1 MKETEKAKLTR
12 AAYVDSDLCRPAK
25 CRLECKKACPV
36 NRMGKTCIEV
46 TSKDKSAVIYENLC
60 IDCGLCVK
68 KCPFKAI
75 TIHNIPTSLTKE
87 ITHRFGL
94 NSFKLHR
101 LPIPKVNSVV
111 ALIGTN
117 GIGKSTALKILSNQI
132 KPNLGSLNTTIG
144 WQEIIKSFKG
154 SELHG
159 YFTKMLEGKIKCA
172 FKDQNVDLIPEKLK
186 KIKKKDR
193 VLVKEFIKNDDE
205 YTISLIEKLQMKKIL
220 DRDLDELSGGEL
232 QRFCIFKTCLE
243 ESNSFFFDEPSSFLD
258 IKQRISVSHVIREK
272 KEFIFIVEH
281 DLAIADLIS
290 DYGSVLYGKVGCY
303 GVITKLFSI
312 KQCINIFL
320 NGYIPTENMKFRNEI
335 LKFDRREKMRIGNRD
350 QDVEDTGNDTEV
362 RGNNSKF
369 EDDQNSNIELAS
381 LSLKNNTFFYN
392 ELVQKYDTFKLTVT
406 PGYFGNDDIIIL
418 LGENGMGKTTFLNL
432 IKGIFSVSIKHQKI
446 NIKYT
451 KTVHRLLMDLKLVGR
466 IELIKDLEI
475 ERIFEQNVNKLSGGE
490 LQKLCLFICLARD
503 ADIYLIDEPSAYL
516 DCDTRIKIARLLRRF
531 AINKQKPIFIVEHDL
546 VMATYLADK
555 IILFEGEPAI
565 HSTASEPLE
574 VKSAMNKFLKSLN
587 ITFRRDNDSNRP
599 RINKLGSVKDRE
611 QKKSG
616 KYFF

>member
-1 MKETEKAKLTR
+1 MNNSEKSKLTR

-36 NRMGKTCIEV
+36 NKMGKTCIEV
-46 TSKDKSAVIYENLC
+46 TNKDKTAVIYENLC

-75 TIHNIPTSLTKE
+75 TIHNVPTSLTKE
-87 ITHRFGL
+87 ITHRFGM

-117 GIGKSTALKILSNQI
+117 GIGKSTALKILSNKL
-132 KPNLGSLNTTIG
+132 KPNLGVFENTVS
-144 WQEIIKSFKG
+144 WQEIMKSFKG

-159 YFTKMLEGKIKCA
+159 YFVKMLEGKIKCA
-172 FKDQNVDLIPEKLK
+172 FKDQNVDLVPEQLK
-186 KIKKKDR
+186 KLKKKDR
-193 VLVKEFIKNDDE
+193 VLVKEFVTENDE
-205 YTISLIEKLQMKKIL
+205 YTNSLIEKLQIEKIM

-243 ESNSFFFDEPSSFLD
+243 KANSFFFDEPSSFLD
-258 IKQRISVSHVIREK
+258 IKQRIAASYVIREK
-272 KEFIFIVEH
+272 KEFVFIVEH
-281 DLAIADLIS
+281 DLAIADLMS

-312 KQCINIFL
+312 KQCINVFL
-320 NGYIPTENMKFRNEI
+320 NGFVPTENMKFRNEA
-335 LKFDRREKMRIGNRD
+335 LKFDRREKMKIGSEKEKKNG
-350 QDVEDTGNDTEV
+350 ETDTSDDETEEIAPV
-362 RGNNSKF
+362 
-369 EDDQNSNIELAS
+369 DDLDISS
-381 LSLKNNTFFYN
+381 MTLKNNTFFYDDL
-392 ELVQKYDTFKLTVT
+392 EQKYENFHLTVT
-406 PGYFGNDDIIIL
+406 PGSFANDDIIIL

-432 IKGIFSVSIKHQKI
+432 IKGVFCVSIKHQKI

-451 KTVHRLLMDLKLVGR
+451 NTVQQLLMSLKLLNK
-466 IELIKDLEI
+466 IELMKDLEI
-475 ERIFEQNVNKLSGGE
+475 ERLFEQNVDKLSGGE
-490 LQKLCLFICLARD
+490 LQRLCLFICLGKD

-516 DCDTRIKIARLLRRF
+516 DCDTRIKLARLLKRF
-531 AINKQKPIFIVEHDL
+531 AINKQKPIFVVEHDL

-555 IILFEGEPAI
+555 IILFEGEPAVRSI
-565 HSTASEPLE
+565 ASEPMD
-574 VKSAMNKFLKSLN
+574 VKTAMNKFLKSLD
-587 ITFRRDNDSNRP
+587 ITFRRDNESNRP

-611 QKKSG
+611 QKQSG
-616 KYFF
+616 MYFF